1 MNSLHTLE
9 FDVSKYMYE
18 WHGVPCPLPVW
29 RQFEFAVMGPNPK
42 IEHVEYLPPYTFSFT
57 ISGKQDPFLNILKE
71 NIALAQPCYRRMVFM
86 IIPDRGEVWENWTHG
101 LTFRFGWKQEPYHLI
116 YPKEFKNV

>member
-9 FDVSKYMYE
+9 LDVSRYMHE
-18 WHGVPCPLPVW
+18 FRGMHALPVW
-29 RQFEFAVMGPNPK
+29 RKFEFAVYGSQPK

-57 ISGKQDPFLNILKE
+57 ISGQRESFAMPFEPGEMITYKR
-71 NIALAQPCYRRMVFM
+71 IGFM